1 MRYVIAGNSYAAV
14 GAVESIRARDPHGE
28 IVIISDEPYRA
39 YSRPLITYWIA
50 GEVRKDQLDYRPAAW
65 YERNRIQTRLGHRV
79 TQVDPPNRQV
89 VLEDGEAV
97 AYDRLLICTGGTPI
111 VPPIEGADAEG
122 VFTMTRFDDA
132 RAFKAW
138 CEQEHVEA
146 GAIVGGGLIGLS
158 VFKAMKGVKIKLT
171 LVELL
176 DRVLGLA
183 LDHDSSAMIEAALRR
198 AGVDVRTASGAE
210 AILKDERGRVRAVR
224 LKGGEEVPCQTVVM
238 AVGVRPNTGLLKESG
253 IQINRGVVVN
263 ERMETSVPGVYA
275 AGDVAEAY
283 DVVNEQHQV
292 IAILPLA
299 YEQGRVAGA
308 NMAGGGRVYP
318 GGIALNSLPI
328 FDLPLMTMGITLTDG
343 HPNPSTGSGRVL
355 DVLVHSG
362 DGVYRKLV
370 FQGDRLVGAILVGNV
385 AHGGV
390 LTWLIRSKLPVTHD
404 RQALLTG
411 DPLEIEI
418 ARQLNAVEKSG
429 PWVRRTAAGP
439 AVRERDV

>member
-1 MRYVIAGNSYAAV
+1 MRYVIIGNSYAAI
-14 GAVESIRARDPHGE
+14 GAVESIRALDQHGE
-28 IVIISDEPYRA
+28 VVIISDEPYRA
-39 YSRPLITYWIA
+39 YGRPLITYWIA
-50 GEVRKDQLDYRPAAW
+50 GQVREDQMDYRPAAW
-65 YERNRIQTRLGHRV
+65 YDRNRVQTKLGRRV
-79 TQVDPPNRQV
+79 TQVDPTKRQV
-89 VLEDGEAV
+89 VLEDGEGV

-111 VPPIEGADAEG
+111 VPPIEGVDAQG
-122 VFTMTRFDDA
+122 IFTMTRFDDA

-138 CEQEHVEA
+138 CDQAHVEA

-158 VFKAMKGVKIKLT
+158 VFKAMKGVQIKLT

-183 LDHDSSAMIEAALRR
+183 LDHASSAMIEAELRR
-198 AGVDVRTASGAE
+198 AGVDVRTSSGAE
-210 AILKDERGRVRAVR
+210 AILKDEQGRVRAVR
-224 LKGGEEVPCQTVVM
+224 LKGGEEVACQTVVM
-238 AVGVRPNTGLLKESG
+238 AVGVRPNTALLKESG
-253 IQINRGVVVN
+253 IRINRGVVVD
-263 ERMETSVPGVYA
+263 ERMATNVPDIYA
-275 AGDVAEAY
+275 AGDVVEAY
-283 DVVNEQHQV
+283 DVLNEKKQV

-308 NMAGGGRVYP
+308 NMAGGSRSYP

-343 HPNPSTGSGRVL
+343 RSDL

-370 FQGDRLVGAILVGNV
+370 FQGDRLVGAILIGDV

-404 RQALLTG
+404 RQALLIG
-411 DPLEIEI
+411 DPLEVEV
-418 ARQLNAVEKSG
+418 ARQLSAIEKSG
-429 PWVRRTAAGP
+429 QWTRRSAP
-439 AVRERDV
+439 VMAVR